1 MHEVNGTLEE
11 NITVKFTLEYTVRN
25 KIPEKPALYKNGNKI
40 GSCKLNSPCKEK
52 FALSDVENRTVTLH
66 ITNLTLEDEATYYV
80 VVLSDAVNPLIESN
94 TISIKVKIA
103 NKTTGMFSLCCLEST
118 MGSHHIYYVLLLF

>member
-11 NITVKFTLEYTVRN
+11 NITVKFTLEDTVY
-25 KIPEKPALYKNGNKI
+25 KIPDKPTLYKNENKI
-40 GSCKLNSPCKEK
+40 GSCKQIRPCEEK

-66 ITNLTLEDEATYYV
+66 ITNLTLEDEGTYYV
-80 VVLSDAVNPLIESN
+80 VVLSDGVNPLIKSN
-94 TISIKVKIA
+94 TISIKVTLA